1 MLETFN
7 NQTLG
12 DVKKQTNQFLSFER
26 TNLIEQGGGVGA
38 GIQRIT
44 HQNMMSNISRT

>member
-1 MLETFN
+1 MLDTFN

-26 TNLIEQGGGVGA
+26 TNLIEQGVGGG